1 MPEKVALSK
10 ESELPPEL
18 ENDFKAY
25 YADLFAETG
34 LPAAEALI
42 REIRDLPGAVIYRL
56 GTEVGAAGFAVVDAE
71 NSTVKGL
78 FLNTDAGGHSLE
90 DTVFKCLL
98 EKHKL
103 IAIEVPEKDTHRVKA
118 LTRRGF
124 RTARQFMAGPVSM
137 LHMDFSIAV
146 YLAFIKNRQL
156 PEYNSQETVALEQ
169 VGGAHKDAEI
179 RAGLE
184 NLLENLGGLVR
195 FIQPG
200 QTAVIKPNLV
210 SEHGLKDG
218 IKNGGVATDIGVIKA
233 MVDLL
238 QPVAGKIIIAEGSS
252 INRSETARMFAHYG
266 LDRLQAAYG
275 DQVAL
280 VDLNADTCR
289 PVAIPDG
296 RRQATREIPQTLLEA
311 DLVINMPVLKLH
323 FAAGASLAIKN
334 LQGAIPPLEKY
345 KVHFFG
351 LWQNLINTYKIIK
364 PGLIIMDG
372 LFGQEGFGPI
382 SGSPR
387 RMNLLIGGT
396 NPVAVDSV
404 ALRVMGLD
412 PVDSPP
418 VLMAGHEGLGPLD
431 PGRIDVKGVS
441 VKAAAA
447 EFERP
452 LINLAGGRQFRV
464 HDGNAC
470 PGCRGYL
477 HFTLNKLRRPDPD
490 SDDRLL
496 IDRLFK
502 KRVDLYLGPDTGQA
516 IDPAA
521 SNIFMGACQQYNAKR
536 GGIHLPGCPPHT
548 EEIIG
553 GIFSL
558 YPEIQRPGYAD
569 KSEEAKLGDMLKT
582 ILASNQ

>member
-1 MPEKVALSK
+1 MPDKVALRR
-10 ESELPPEL
+10 ELEFPPEL
-18 ENDFKAY
+18 ENDFEAY

-34 LPAAEALI
+34 LPAAAARI
-42 REIRDLPGAVIYRL
+42 RKIRDLPGAVIYRL
-56 GTEVGAAGFAVVDAE
+56 VTAAGTAGFAVVDTG

-78 FLNTDAGGHSLE
+78 FLKTDAGSQGLE
-90 DTVFKCLL
+90 DAVFESLL

-103 IAIEVPEKDTHRVKA
+103 ISIEVPEKDAPRIKA

-124 RTARQFMAGPVSM
+124 RPARQFMAGSVSM
-137 LHMDFSIAV
+137 LHMNFSIAV
-146 YLAFIKNRQL
+146 YLAFIKNRQP
-156 PEYNSQETVALEQ
+156 PEYKLQEAVALEQ
-169 VGGAHKDAEI
+169 VGAGHTDAEI

-184 NLLENLGGLVR
+184 NLIENLGGLGR

-210 SEHGLKDG
+210 SEHGLKEG
-218 IKNGGVATDIGVIKA
+218 VKNGGVTTDCGVIKG
-233 MVDLL
+233 MIDLL

-266 LDRLQAAYG
+266 LDRLAAAYG
-275 DQVAL
+275 GQVAL
-280 VDLNADTCR
+280 VDLNSDACR
-289 PVAIPDG
+289 AVAIPDG
-296 RRQATREIPQTLLEA
+296 RRQATREIPRTLLEA

-334 LQGAIPPLEKY
+334 LQGAIPPIEKY

-364 PGLIIMDG
+364 PGLIIIDG

-431 PGRIDVKGVS
+431 PGRIDVKGVP

-490 SDDRLL
+490 NDGRLL
-496 IDRLFK
+496 IDRPFK

-521 SNIFMGACQQYNAKR
+521 SNVFMGACQQHNAGK

-582 ILASNQ
+582 ILASNH